1 MISARSIP
9 LFKQMLRS
17 GGKVLV
23 HEQEV
28 QKGSDVRELNN
39 LGLVKASRSVFPA
52 IMLNLPI
59 PLPAPLP
66 DEVVNLLV
74 DVYTS
79 DTGVSI
85 GDAKKR
91 LSLSRIKELKDLGYV
106 QLVTTNGALFLK
118 AVEFK

>member
-28 QKGSDVRELNN
+28 QKGLDVRELNG
-39 LGLVKASRSVFPA
+39 LGLVKTSKDVFPA

-59 PLPAPLP
+59 PLPPLP
-66 DEVVNLLV
+66 DEVVRLLV

-79 DTGVSI
+79 DTGVSM
-85 GDAKKR
+85 AEAMKW

-106 QLVTTNGALFLK
+106 QLVTVDGVLFLK